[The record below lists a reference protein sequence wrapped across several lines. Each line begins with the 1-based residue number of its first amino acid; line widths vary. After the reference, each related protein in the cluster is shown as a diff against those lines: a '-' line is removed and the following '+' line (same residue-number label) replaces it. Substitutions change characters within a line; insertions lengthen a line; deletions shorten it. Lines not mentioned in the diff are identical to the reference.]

1 MAPIVVL
8 VVASVAIGGAAI
20 VHREPVVPEQRV
32 TQRPIQIE
40 EDGYASSRTCQ
51 ACHPR
56 EYGAWHRSHHRTM
69 TQLATPETVIPNFD
83 GVQVD
88 DLHARP
94 TRLERRGNQF
104 WAEFDDPDW
113 DFTGTAPPR
122 VTRQVVMST
131 GSHHQQMYWYPTGRS
146 RMLGQLP
153 VLYLISEGRW
163 IPRRA
168 AEMHPPERLVFIK
181 QAGRNF
187 GLMLNDGDESQAANG
202 GGHRRTRFSQTGQWN
217 SICILCH
224 TTHGRPERSVA
235 YQRPPGQSQV
245 EPTQTEIADTRA
257 AEFGIACE
265 ACHGPGEQH
274 ARLNR
279 NPLRR
284 YSFHLTRSPDPTTAQ
299 PARLRKPRSSEVCG
313 QCHSIQA
320 FYDRQG
326 ERQANSDGLPYRPGD
341 ELLKTRLVVQP
352 SRNLDSPTMRATL
365 GVDPHLIG
373 DSFWSD
379 GMVRVTGRE
388 YNGLIESPCFKRATQ
403 DERTLSCSSCHS
415 MHKAPDDPRSLDTW
429 ADDQLTFGMDGN
441 NACLQCHAPLR
452 ANLVAHTKHAA
463 ASEGS
468 SCYNCHMPYTTYG
481 LLKTI
486 RSHQISNPSVA
497 ESLQTGRPNACNL
510 CHVNRTLAWTSEWL
524 QTWYGTPKP
533 ALTQDESSIAA
544 SLLWLLR
551 GDAGQR
557 AIVAQTMGWRP
568 AQDASGAGWIA
579 PHLAQLLKDPYAAV
593 RFIAYRSMRTLP
605 GLSTFAYDFL
615 ASPAQQRESAQKALE
630 TWRLAPSPAHPRHD
644 AQLLFD
650 PDGTVRMDV
659 VTRLVRERNDRPVH
673 LRE

>member
-1 MAPIVVL
+1 V
-8 VVASVAIGGAAI
+8 
-20 VHREPVVPEQRV
+20 
-32 TQRPIQIE
+32 
-40 EDGYASSRTCQ
+40 
-51 ACHPR
+51 
-56 EYGAWHRSHHRTM
+56 
-69 TQLATPETVIPNFD
+69 
-83 GVQVD
+83 
-88 DLHARP
+88 
-94 TRLERRGNQF
+94 
-104 WAEFDDPDW
+104 
-113 DFTGTAPPR
+113 
-122 VTRQVVMST
+122 
-131 GSHHQQMYWYPTGRS
+131 
-146 RMLGQLP
+146 
-153 VLYLISEGRW
+153 
-163 IPRRA
+163 
-168 AEMHPPERLVFIK
+168 
-181 QAGRNF
+181 
-187 GLMLNDGDESQAANG
+187 
-202 GGHRRTRFSQTGQWN
+202 
-217 SICILCH
+217 
-224 TTHGRPERSVA
+224 
-235 YQRPPGQSQV
+235 
-245 EPTQTEIADTRA
+245 
-257 AEFGIACE
+257 
-265 ACHGPGEQH
+265 
-274 ARLNR
+274 
-279 NPLRR
+279 RR

-299 PARLRKPRSSEVCG
+299 PARLSKPRSSEVCG
-313 QCHSIQA
+313 QCHSVQA

-326 ERQANSDGLPYRPGD
+326 EQRANSEGLPYRPGD

-365 GVDPHLIG
+365 AIDPHLIG

-388 YNGLIESPCFKRATQ
+388 YNGLIESPCFKRATE

-415 MHKAPDDPRSLDTW
+415 MHKAASDPRSLEKW

-452 ANLVAHTKHAA
+452 ANLVAHTKHSA

-510 CHVNRTLAWTSEWL
+510 CHVNRTLEWTSEWL

-533 ALTQDESSIAA
+533 TLTQDELSIAA

-568 AQDASGAGWIA
+568 AQEASGAGWIA

-605 GLSTFAYDFL
+605 GLSMFAYDFL
-615 ASPAQQRESAQKALE
+615 ASPAQRRESAQKALE
-630 TWRLAPSPAHPRHD
+630 VWRLARSPADQRND
-644 AQLLFD
+644 GQLLFD
-650 PDGTVRMDV
+650 PDGTVKMDV